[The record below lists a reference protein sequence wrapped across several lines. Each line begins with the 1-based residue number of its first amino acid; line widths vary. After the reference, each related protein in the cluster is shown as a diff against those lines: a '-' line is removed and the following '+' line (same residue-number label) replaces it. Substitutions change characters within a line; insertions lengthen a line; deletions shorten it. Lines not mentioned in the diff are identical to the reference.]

1 MRQPPAAMPTRSQV
15 VIIER
20 WFARDATSGRPFQP
34 SAAAT
39 ARFCLAILNSESV
52 ESITD
57 TLQIDDASP

>member
-1 MRQPPAAMPTRSQV
+1 MLLPAAAVLPRSQMMV
-15 VIIER
+15 IER
-20 WFARDATSGRPFQP
+20 WFARDAASSRPFQP
-34 SAAAT
+34 GAAAT